1 MPSPQNLIRLLN
13 APEDAGGGGGSINT
27 PEQIYDFLSGDD
39 EPGAVEEPEETD
51 NEPKEDDSEETET
64 ETEDEPNEPEPTDDD
79 DTDEIIFSD
88 SVPKRAVILKEFPEL
103 YKKFPG
109 LEKAVYREQKYAEFF
124 PTINDA
130 KEAQKVIANYNDLTR
145 SIQDG
150 SLSPVLKQVK
160 ESNEENYGKVVNNL
174 LSDLYQTDQKSY
186 NDILTRVL
194 KGTLVNAMNFGKNS
208 NDDQIQIAAQLLHKF
223 LFNSPEVTPYQ
234 DQTQQDQGLSQKE
247 KELREKQINFYRE
260 QMNSA
265 VNDVSTRV
273 KNIIRGQF
281 ERAIDPKN
289 QMTDYVR
296 SKAIEDAINQTDIA
310 IKADSRFRSTMDAL
324 WKKAMQSGYSEASK
338 LDIRNAF
345 LAKAKSVQAGII
357 QRIRAEALKGQI
369 RPRKSTKELVHDE
382 TPSSK
387 KSSSGKK
394 LEIPKGMRTIDFLNM
409 D

>member
-1 MPSPQNLIRLLN
+1 MPSPRNLIQLLS
-13 APEDAGGGGGSINT
+13 APEDAGGGGGPVNT

-39 EPGAVEEPEETD
+39 EVTEPEVEETEEDD
-51 NEPKEDDSEETET
+51 NEPKDDDSEETET
-64 ETEDEPNEPEPTDDD
+64 EETEPEPTNDDD
-79 DTDEIIFSD
+79 INEIIFSD

-103 YKKFPG
+103 YNKFPG

-130 KEAQKVIANYNDLTR
+130 KEAQKTVASYNDLTR
-145 SIQDG
+145 AIQDG
-150 SLSPVLKQVK
+150 SLSPVLRQVK

-186 NDILTRVL
+186 NDVLTRVL
-194 KGTLVNAMNFGKNS
+194 KGTLVNAMNYGKQGG
-208 NDDQIQIAAQLLHKF
+208 DDQIQIAAQLLHKF

-247 KELREKQINFYRE
+247 KELREKQINFYKE

-273 KNIIRGQF
+273 KNVIRSQF
-281 ERAIDPKN
+281 ERAIDPKS

-296 SKAIEDAINQTDIA
+296 SKAIDDAINQTDIA

-324 WKKAMQSGYSEASK
+324 WKKAMQNGYSEASK

-387 KSSSGKK
+387 KSSSNGKK
-394 LEIPKGMRTIDFLNM
+394 TEIPKGMRTIDFLNM